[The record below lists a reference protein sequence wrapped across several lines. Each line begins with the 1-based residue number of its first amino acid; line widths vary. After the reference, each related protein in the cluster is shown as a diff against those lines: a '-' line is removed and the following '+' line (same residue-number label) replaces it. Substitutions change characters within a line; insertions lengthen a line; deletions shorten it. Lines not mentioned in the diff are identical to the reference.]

1 MKMAGSNILTRKQL
15 EKMSNELL
23 IDFILKLQDSLITK
37 QTELINDNKEFREKL
52 NFIEAKLDDLRKE
65 NETLQSKL
73 VIAEKTST
81 TLSMHHKNLNE
92 KIIEMEGNMHRLEQY
107 SRRECI

>member
-1 MKMAGSNILTRKQL
+1 MT
-15 EKMSNELL
+15 NEQL
-23 IDFILKLQDSLITK
+23 IDVIMKLQDSLITK
-37 QTELINDNKEFREKL
+37 QTELINDNNEFREKL
-52 NFIEAKLDDLRKE
+52 NFIETKLDDLRKE

-81 TLSMHHKNLNE
+81 TLSMHHKNLND

-107 SRRECI
+107 SHRECI

>member
-1 MKMAGSNILTRKQL
+1 MKMAGSNILTRNQL
-15 EKMSNELL
+15 EKMTNEQL
-23 IDFILKLQDSLITK
+23 IDVIMKLQDSLITK
-37 QTELINDNKEFREKL
+37 QAELINDNNEFREKL
-52 NFIEAKLDDLRKE
+52 NFIETKLDDLRKE

-73 VIAEKTST
+73 VIAEKNSA
-81 TLSMHHKNLNE
+81 TLSMHHKNLNY

>member
-23 IDFILKLQDSLITK
+23 RDFIMKLQDSLITK

-73 VIAEKTST
+73 VIAEKNST
-81 TLSMHHKNLNE
+81 TLSMHHKNLND

-107 SRRECI
+107 SHRECI